1 LSERLADE
9 PLAAIAN
16 DGGAHL
22 ARGDDPE
29 PRFSGFFPG
38 ELQEDEVRSRSAAPA
53 FLNSLVL
60 APLTDALKCGKAA
73 KGASARHYFW

>member
-1 LSERLADE
+1 MPESLTDE
-9 PLAAIAN
+9 PLAAIAD
-16 DGGAHL
+16 DGVAHL

-29 PRFSGFFPG
+29 PRFPGFFPC

-60 APLTDALKCGKAA
+60 APLFNALKCGEAA

>member
-1 LSERLADE
+1 MSERLPDE
-9 PLAAIAN
+9 PLAAIAD
-16 DGGAHL
+16 DGVAHL

-29 PRFSGFFPG
+29 PRCSRFIPG
-38 ELQEDEVRSRSAAPA
+38 TLQEDEVRSRSAAPA

-60 APLTDALKCGKAA
+60 APLFDALKCGEAA